1 MNIGKQKQRKRI
13 MSENKLYYVDG
24 TKLHYNGGRFYRYED
39 EGYSEDLHFHFYSKV
54 TTPLHA
60 HDYFEIFIITHGS
73 VIHTFKG
80 DTKTLEEGTLCL
92 IAPYEQHQF
101 LLTGGEPVHFNI
113 SIPAGEFER
122 FCDSL
127 GVGIYSKLIGGTRIY
142 RMKPREYEY
151 FKFLTE
157 GMLSSEV
164 ENSYLLAKTVAVN
177 AITQLVTF
185 SAEGE
190 QQPEWFRAFCEKIK
204 SSEYF
209 LQPINQLYKLVPY
222 SQPILNSTFKQFMS
236 ETLIS
241 YLTKARINYAANL
254 LVCSNYSILEISE
267 MTGYNSLSHFNHTFK
282 RTLGYTPSEYR
293 RMYGKKSAD

>member
-1 MNIGKQKQRKRI
+1 MTFI
-13 MSENKLYYVDG
+13 
-24 TKLHYNGGRFYRYED
+24 
-39 EGYSEDLHFHFYSKV
+39 FHFYSKV
-54 TTPLHA
+54 ITPLHA

-73 VIHTFKG
+73 ALHTFNG
-80 DTKTLEEGTLCL
+80 ETQELDEGTLCL

-101 LLTGGEPVHFNI
+101 HQSDGGPVHFNLAI
-113 SIPAGEFER
+113 KEAEFKKL
-122 FCDSL
+122 CNALDPS
-127 GVGIYSKLIGGTRIY
+127 IYSKLLECPRIC
-142 RMKPREYEY
+142 RMKSREYEY
-151 FKFLTE
+151 FKLLSE
-157 GMLSSEV
+157 LLLSSEKA
-164 ENSYLLAKTVAVN
+164 EAITLSKTVLIN
-177 AITQLVTF
+177 AITQLVT
-185 SAEGE
+185 SSNESE
-190 QQPEWFRAFCEKIK
+190 RQPEWFRAFCEKIK